1 VTRRSSAV
9 ARGLISLIATAALI
23 VCIPIGLAVL
33 VGWPLPTSI
42 PDGDSLTVAM
52 NTGITDEFIVNALAV
67 VTWLAWAQ
75 LTLALLVEA
84 FAAVRGRPP
93 RDLPFAP
100 GLQAA
105 AARLVAG
112 IVMLVAPLQPARAVA
127 APAEPVVVV
136 TPVEVADP
144 VIDLRAPVATALIV
158 PPRPAMAS
166 ALGAS
171 TPGAS
176 GRTVTVERHDSYWA
190 IAERE
195 LGDGL
200 RWREVQALNVGRTM
214 TDGHVIG
221 VGDELLRAGWV
232 LQVPADG
239 PVGAEAPEPAISEA
253 ASLEVVAPDP
263 ASEVVVEPGD
273 NLWDL
278 SEERLADDLDREP
291 TDSKTEPYWREVMT
305 ANHDRLVDPSNPG
318 LIHPGQVLVLPPT
331 GHADAPTVEAAEP
344 APAPVEPIPEAPP
357 PPAEPEPTTPP
368 TTAPSTTTSTST
380 PSTTA
385 PSTTAPSTTATPTPS
400 TAPAAVADPAAA
412 GEEVTPAV
420 AEETGDDPNA
430 VPAWIALGGLTSVAM
445 AVGAKRLIQKR
456 RREFALDHDGADLPS
471 PDPEDRPLHQAMV
484 ARADEELIGELQYAL
499 GELAVAL
506 AESGARCRPR
516 LVRHSADSL
525 EVLLDKA
532 TPDAPPGWLSE
543 GTGVVWTLDHA
554 INHGVDLDGPSRPA
568 PLLVTIGQPDEGAH
582 LYLDLEVD
590 SVVSLAGDVEAARRL
605 ARSMLTEL
613 ALTPL
618 ADGNRVITI
627 GDLVEPEAAGLP
639 HLTHKETWEDFAR
652 DLTAWVHA
660 THNALGV
667 NDWPN
672 AFVGRGHD
680 PDHEA
685 LMPMVVIATKP
696 PPPELLDLLLDQ
708 RPSAVAVV
716 VADVFEGALTTI
728 TCDKDTIHLDD
739 VDLSFVPQQV
749 DQTALEDMGR
759 LICIPE
765 PDPEGAEDHR
775 EGFDLDDAPPA
786 ADAPEEDEPAEPAT
800 PPEYEILVRLLG
812 DIRVEGGGKKLHP
825 KPTAVLA
832 YLAMNRSVTSERLEE
847 ACWFG
852 SNGTSHR
859 KRLRETMSICR
870 EAIGPY
876 HLPANEHGTYLIGDG
891 VRTDV
896 ELFDWHVAQAVNQ
909 DPSDAAES
917 YRTALELVTG
927 RPFSYPN
934 QARASFGWV
943 DFEHHATTW
952 EMRIAGV
959 AKAYTEMCIDL
970 NQPDAAVGE
979 LRRLLQAAP
988 LNGGV
993 VAALMRAHIESG
1005 DRSAADHVYQE
1016 HTAALEQAELG
1027 DPDDSVVQL
1036 RLDLLR

>member
-1 VTRRSSAV
+1 MTRRGSVV
-9 ARGLISLIATAALI
+9 ARGLISLIATAALL
-23 VCIPIGLAVL
+23 VGVPIGLAVL
-33 VGWPLPTSI
+33 VGWPLPTSA
-42 PDGDSLTVAM
+42 PDGETLSRAM
-52 NTGITDEFIVNALAV
+52 NTGITDAFIVNALAV
-67 VTWLAWAQ
+67 IAWLAWAQ
-75 LTLALLVEA
+75 LTLAFLVEA
-84 FAAVRGRPP
+84 IGAVRGRPP
-93 RDLPFAP
+93 RDLPLAP

-112 IVMLVAPLQPARAVA
+112 IVMLVASLQPARAVA
-127 APAEPVVVV
+127 APAHPVAVVA
-136 TPVEVADP
+136 PIQVAES
-144 VIDLRAPVATALIV
+144 VIDLRVPASTVNLTPPQPSASSAPVASDPGTA
-158 PPRPAMAS
+158 
-166 ALGAS
+166 
-171 TPGAS
+171 

-221 VGDELLRAGWV
+221 IGDELLRAGWV
-232 LQVPADG
+232 LDLPADG
-239 PVGAEAPEPAISEA
+239 PSGAEAPEPA
-253 ASLEVVAPDP
+253 SLPA

-273 NLWDL
+273 NLWDI
-278 SEERLADDLDREP
+278 SEDRLADDLDREP
-291 TDSKTEPYWREVMT
+291 TDPETAPYWRDVMT
-305 ANHDRLVDPSNPG
+305 ANHDRLVDPANPG

-331 GHADAPTVEAAEP
+331 GHADAPTVEPMPVPAEP
-344 APAPVEPIPEAPP
+344 VPEVP
-357 PPAEPEPTTPP
+357 PPAPEPP
-368 TTAPSTTTSTST
+368 TTT

-385 PSTTAPSTTATPTPS
+385 PSTTSSPTTTVG
-400 TAPAAVADPAAA
+400 PAATTDVPASS
-412 GEEVTPAV
+412 ENVTPADRG
-420 AEETGDDPNA
+420 ESDDESNA
-430 VPAWIALGGLTSVAM
+430 VPVWLTLGGLTSVAM

-456 RREFALDHDGADLPS
+456 RREFAIDHDGVGLPT
-471 PDPEDRPLHQAMV
+471 PDPEDRNLHQAMV
-484 ARADEELIGELQYAL
+484 AMADEELIEELQYAL

-525 EVLLDKA
+525 EVLLDKPS
-532 TPDAPPGWLSE
+532 PDAPPGWLSE
-543 GTGVVWTLDHA
+543 GDGVVWSLDHP
-554 INHGVDLDGPSRPA
+554 INVEVDLDGPSRPA

-605 ARSMLTEL
+605 ARSILTEL
-613 ALTPL
+613 ALSPL
-618 ADGNRVITI
+618 ADGNRVISV
-627 GDLVEPEAAGLP
+627 GDLIEPEAAGLP
-639 HLTHKETWEDFAR
+639 HLTHKETWDDFAK

-660 THNALGV
+660 SHNALEV
-667 NDWPN
+667 NEWPN

-696 PPPELLDLLLDQ
+696 PPPELLDLLLGN

-728 TCDKDTIHLDD
+728 TCDEEMIHLDD

-749 DQTALEDMGR
+749 DETALEDMGR
-759 LICIPE
+759 LICVPE
-765 PDPEGAEDHR
+765 PDPEAEEDHR
-775 EGFDLDDAPPA
+775 EGFDLDDAPP
-786 ADAPEEDEPAEPAT
+786 PAEALEEVEPSDPAS

-812 DIRVEGGGKKLHP
+812 DIRVEGGAKKLHP

-832 YLAMNRSVTSERLEE
+832 YLALNRSVTSERLEE

-870 EAIGPY
+870 DAIGSH
-876 HLPANEHGTYLIGDG
+876 HLPPNERGTYVIGDA

-896 ELFDWHVAQAVNQ
+896 ELFDWHVAQAVHQ
-909 DPSDAAES
+909 DPTDAVES
-917 YRTALELVTG
+917 YRSALDLVTG
-927 RPFSYPN
+927 RPFSYGN
-934 QARASFGWV
+934 QARASYGWV

-952 EMRIAGV
+952 ELRIAGV
-959 AKAYTEMCIDL
+959 AKAFTELCIDL
-970 NQPDAAVGE
+970 GQPDAAVDD
-979 LRRLLQAAP
+979 LRRVLQAAP

-1005 DRSAADHVYQE
+1005 DGSAAEHVYLE
-1016 HTAALEQAELG
+1016 HTSALEQADLG
-1027 DPDDSVVQL
+1027 DPDDSVEQL
-1036 RLDLLR
+1036 RLHLSSRG

>member
-1 VTRRSSAV
+1 MTRRGSVV
-9 ARGLISLIATAALI
+9 ARGLISLIATAALL
-23 VCIPIGLAVL
+23 VGVPIGLAVL
-33 VGWPLPTSI
+33 VGWPLPTSV
-42 PDGDSLTVAM
+42 PDGETLSRAM
-52 NTGITDEFIVNALAV
+52 NTGITDAFIVNALAV
-67 VTWLAWAQ
+67 IAWLAWAQ
-75 LTLALLVEA
+75 LALAFLVEA
-84 FAAVRGRPP
+84 IGAVRGRPP
-93 RDLPFAP
+93 TDLPLAP

-127 APAEPVVVV
+127 APAHPVAVVA
-136 TPVEVADP
+136 PIEVAES
-144 VIDLRAPVATALIV
+144 VIDLRAPASTVNLT
-158 PPRPAMAS
+158 PPQPSAAS
-166 ALGAS
+166 AS
-171 TPGAS
+171 VDSDPGTA

-195 LGDGL
+195 LGAGL

-221 VGDELLRAGWV
+221 IGDEQLRAGWV
-232 LQVPADG
+232 LDLPADG
-239 PVGAEAPEPAISEA
+239 PTGGEAPEPASSSTA
-253 ASLEVVAPDP
+253 T
-263 ASEVVVEPGD
+263 EVVVEPGD
-273 NLWDL
+273 NLWDM
-278 SEERLADDLDREP
+278 SEDRLADDLDREP
-291 TDSKTEPYWREVMT
+291 TDPETVPYWRDVMT
-305 ANHDRLVDPSNPG
+305 ANHDRLVDPANPS

-331 GHADAPTVEAAEP
+331 GHADAPTVEP
-344 APAPVEPIPEAPP
+344 APAPAEPIPEVP
-357 PPAEPEPTTPP
+357 PPAPEPP
-368 TTAPSTTTSTST
+368 TTT

-385 PSTTAPSTTATPTPS
+385 PSTTAPSTASPTTSPPTTATI
-400 TAPAAVADPAAA
+400 PAAA
-412 GEEVTPAV
+412 TDASATAGEVTPV
-420 AEETGDDPNA
+420 DSGGSDDESNA
-430 VPAWIALGGLTSVAM
+430 VPVWLTLGGLTSVAM

-456 RREFALDHDGADLPS
+456 RREFALDHDGAELPT
-471 PDPEDRPLHQAMV
+471 PDPEDRQLHQAMV
-484 ARADEELIGELQYAL
+484 AQADEELIEELQYAL

-525 EVLLDKA
+525 EVLLDKP

-543 GTGVVWTLDHA
+543 GDGVVWSLDHA
-554 INHGVDLDGPSRPA
+554 INVEIDLDGPSRPA

-590 SVVSLAGDVEAARRL
+590 SVVSLAGDVAAARRL
-605 ARSMLTEL
+605 ARSILTEL
-613 ALTPL
+613 ALSPL
-618 ADGNRVITI
+618 AVGNRVISV
-627 GDLVEPEAAGLP
+627 GDLIEPEAAGLP
-639 HLTHKETWEDFAR
+639 HLTHKETWDDFAK

-660 THNALGV
+660 SHNALEV
-667 NDWPN
+667 NEWPN

-696 PPPELLDLLLDQ
+696 PPPELLDLLLDN

-728 TCDKDTIHLDD
+728 TSDEEMIHLDD

-749 DQTALEDMGR
+749 DETALEDMGR
-759 LICIPE
+759 LICISE
-765 PDPEGAEDHR
+765 PDPEAEEDHR
-775 EGFDLDDAPPA
+775 EGFDLDDAPPPA
-786 ADAPEEDEPAEPAT
+786 EAIEEVEPSEPAS

-812 DIRVEGGGKKLHP
+812 DIRVEGGAKKLHP

-832 YLAMNRSVTSERLEE
+832 YLALNRSVTSERLEE

-870 EAIGPY
+870 DAIGSH
-876 HLPANEHGTYLIGDG
+876 HLPPNERGTYVIGDA

-896 ELFDWHVAQAVNQ
+896 ELFDWHVAQAVHQ
-909 DPSDAAES
+909 GPADAVES
-917 YRTALELVTG
+917 YRTALDLVTG
-927 RPFSYPN
+927 RPFSYGN
-934 QARASFGWV
+934 QARASYGWV

-952 EMRIAGV
+952 ELRIAGV
-959 AKAYTEMCIDL
+959 AKALTELCIDL
-970 NQPDAAVGE
+970 GQPGTAVDD

-1005 DRSAADHVYQE
+1005 DRSAAEHVFQE
-1016 HTAALEQAELG
+1016 HAAALEQADLG
-1027 DPDDSVVQL
+1027 DPDDQVEQL
-1036 RLDLLR
+1036 RLDLAGGESCK

>member
-1 VTRRSSAV
+1 MTRRGSVV
-9 ARGLISLIATAALI
+9 ARGLISLIATAALL
-23 VCIPIGLAVL
+23 VGVPIGLAVL
-33 VGWPLPTSI
+33 VGWPLPTSV
-42 PDGDSLTVAM
+42 PDGETLSRAM
-52 NTGITDEFIVNALAV
+52 NTGITDAFIVNALAV
-67 VTWLAWAQ
+67 IAWLAWAQ
-75 LTLALLVEA
+75 LTLAFLVEA
-84 FAAVRGRPP
+84 VGAVRGRPP
-93 RDLPFAP
+93 RDLPLAP

-127 APAEPVVVV
+127 APAHPVAMVA
-136 TPVEVADP
+136 PIEVAES
-144 VIDLRAPVATALIV
+144 VIDLRV
-158 PPRPAMAS
+158 PASTVNLTPPQPSAAS
-166 ALGAS
+166 A
-171 TPGAS
+171 PGAS
-176 GRTVTVERHDSYWA
+176 DPGTARRTVTVERHDSYWA

-200 RWREVQALNVGRTM
+200 RWREIQALNVGRTM

-221 VGDELLRAGWV
+221 IGDELLRAGWI
-232 LQVPADG
+232 LGLPADG
-239 PVGAEAPEPAISEA
+239 PAGAEALGH
-253 ASLEVVAPDP
+253 ASPSATT
-263 ASEVVVEPGD
+263 EVVVEAGD
-273 NLWDL
+273 NLWDI
-278 SEERLADDLDREP
+278 SEDRLADDLRREP
-291 TDSKTEPYWREVMT
+291 TDPETVPYWRDVIT
-305 ANHDRLVDPSNPG
+305 ANGDRLVDPANPS

-331 GHADAPTVEAAEP
+331 GHAV
-344 APAPVEPIPEAPP
+344 APAVEPTPVPAEPIPEVP
-357 PPAEPEPTTPP
+357 PPAPEPP
-368 TTAPSTTTSTST
+368 TTT

-385 PSTTAPSTTATPTPS
+385 PSSAPPTTSSPTTA
-400 TAPAAVADPAAA
+400 VGPAAA
-412 GEEVTPAV
+412 TDVPASAENVTPADR
-420 AEETGDDPNA
+420 AESDDESNA
-430 VPAWIALGGLTSVAM
+430 VPVWLTLGGLTSVAM

-456 RREFALDHDGADLPS
+456 RREFALDHDGAELPA
-471 PDPEDRPLHQAMV
+471 PAPEDRPLHQAMV
-484 ARADEELIGELQYAL
+484 AMADEELIDELQYAL

-525 EVLLDKA
+525 EVLLDKP

-543 GTGVVWTLDHA
+543 GDGVVWSLDHA
-554 INHGVDLDGPSRPA
+554 INVEVDLDGPSRPA

-590 SVVSLAGDVEAARRL
+590 SVVSLVGDVEAARRL
-605 ARSMLTEL
+605 ARSILTEL
-613 ALTPL
+613 ALSPL
-618 ADGNRVITI
+618 ADGNRVISV
-627 GDLVEPEAAGLP
+627 GDLIEPEAAGLP
-639 HLTHKETWEDFAR
+639 HLTHKETWDDFAK

-660 THNALGV
+660 SHNALEV
-667 NDWPN
+667 NEWPN

-696 PPPELLDLLLDQ
+696 PPPELLDLLLET

-728 TCDKDTIHLDD
+728 TCDEETIRLVD

-749 DQTALEDMGR
+749 DETELEDMGR

-765 PDPEGAEDHR
+765 PESEADQDHR
-775 EGFDLDDAPPA
+775 EGFDLDDAAPTLEGAVEKVEPP
-786 ADAPEEDEPAEPAT
+786 EPAS

-812 DIRVEGGGKKLHP
+812 DIRVDGGAKKLHP

-832 YLAMNRSVTSERLEE
+832 YLALNRSVTSERLEE

-870 EAIGPY
+870 DAIGSH
-876 HLPANEHGTYLIGDG
+876 HLPPNEHGTYVIGDA

-896 ELFDWHVAQAVNQ
+896 ELFDWHVAQAVHQ
-909 DPSDAAES
+909 DPADAVES
-917 YRTALELVTG
+917 YRSALDLVTG
-927 RPFSYPN
+927 RPFSYGN
-934 QARASFGWV
+934 QARASYGWV

-952 EMRIAGV
+952 ELRIAGV
-959 AKAYTEMCIDL
+959 AKAFTELCIDL
-970 NQPDAAVGE
+970 GQPEAAVDD
-979 LRRLLQAAP
+979 LRRVLQAAP

-1005 DRSAADHVYQE
+1005 DRSAAEHVYQE
-1016 HTAALEQAELG
+1016 HTAALEQADLG
-1027 DPDDSVVQL
+1027 DPDESVEQL
-1036 RLDLLR
+1036 RIEWGDVAPRPRPLP

>member
-1 VTRRSSAV
+1 MTRRASVV
-9 ARGLISLIATAALI
+9 AQGLISLIATAALL
-23 VCIPIGLAVL
+23 VGVPIGLAVL
-33 VGWPLPTSI
+33 IGWPLPTSV
-42 PDGDSLTVAM
+42 PDWETLSRAM
-52 NTGITDEFIVNALAV
+52 NTGITDAFIVNALAV
-67 VTWLAWAQ
+67 IAWLAWAQ
-75 LTLALLVEA
+75 LTLAFLVEA
-84 FAAVRGRPP
+84 IGAVRGRPP
-93 RDLPFAP
+93 RDLPLAP

-127 APAEPVVVV
+127 APAHPVAVVA
-136 TPVEVADP
+136 PIEVAES
-144 VIDLRAPVATALIV
+144 VIDLRIP
-158 PPRPAMAS
+158 
-166 ALGAS
+166 AS
-171 TPGAS
+171 TVNLTPPQPSASSAPGAS
-176 GRTVTVERHDSYWA
+176 VPGTASRTVTVERHDSYWA

-221 VGDELLRAGWV
+221 IGDELLRAGWI
-232 LQVPADG
+232 LDLPADG
-239 PVGAEAPEPAISEA
+239 PTGAEAVEPAP
-253 ASLEVVAPDP
+253 LPT

-273 NLWDL
+273 NLWDI
-278 SEERLADDLDREP
+278 SEDRLADDLDREP
-291 TDSKTEPYWREVMT
+291 TDPETAPYWRDVMA
-305 ANHDRLVDPSNPG
+305 ANHDRLVDPANPS

-331 GHADAPTVEAAEP
+331 GHVDAPTIEP
-344 APAPVEPIPEAPP
+344 APVPAEPIPEVP
-357 PPAEPEPTTPP
+357 PPAPEPP
-368 TTAPSTTTSTST
+368 TTAPSTTSS
-380 PSTTA
+380 PTT
-385 PSTTAPSTTATPTPS
+385 TT
-400 TAPAAVADPAAA
+400 VPAAA
-412 GEEVTPAV
+412 ADVPATAENVTPSDRGESD
-420 AEETGDDPNA
+420 AESNA
-430 VPAWIALGGLTSVAM
+430 VPVWLTLGGLTSVAM

-456 RREFALDHDGADLPS
+456 RREFALDHDGAELPA
-471 PDPEDRPLHQAMV
+471 PVPEDRHLHQAMV
-484 ARADEELIGELQYAL
+484 AQADEELIEELQYAL

-525 EVLLDKA
+525 EVLLDKPS
-532 TPDAPPGWLSE
+532 PDAPPGWLSE
-543 GTGVVWTLDHA
+543 GNGVVWSLDHA
-554 INHGVDLDGPSRPA
+554 INVEIDLDGPSRPA
-568 PLLVTIGQPDEGAH
+568 PLLVTIGLPDEGAH

-605 ARSMLTEL
+605 ARSILTEL
-613 ALTPL
+613 ALSPL
-618 ADGNRVITI
+618 ADGNRVISV
-627 GDLVEPEAAGLP
+627 GDLIEPEAAGLP
-639 HLTHKETWEDFAR
+639 HLTHKETWDDFAK

-660 THNALGV
+660 SHNALEV
-667 NDWPN
+667 NEWPN

-696 PPPELLDLLLDQ
+696 PPPELLDLLLGN

-728 TCDKDTIHLDD
+728 TCDEKTIHLDD

-749 DQTALEDMGR
+749 DETELEDMGR
-759 LICIPE
+759 LICVRE
-765 PDPEGAEDHR
+765 PDPEAKEDHR
-775 EGFDLDDAPPA
+775 EGFDLDDGAPTSEGAGEEVESPVPA
-786 ADAPEEDEPAEPAT
+786 S

-812 DIRVEGGGKKLHP
+812 DIRVEGGVKKLHP

-832 YLAMNRSVTSERLEE
+832 YLALNRSVTSERLEE

-870 EAIGPY
+870 DAIGSH
-876 HLPANEHGTYLIGDG
+876 HLPPNERGTYVIGDA

-896 ELFDWHVAQAVNQ
+896 ELFDWYVAEAVHQ
-909 DPSDAAES
+909 GPADAVES
-917 YRTALELVTG
+917 YRSALDLVTG
-927 RPFSYPN
+927 RPFSYSN
-934 QARASFGWV
+934 NARASYGWV

-952 EMRIAGV
+952 ELRIAGV
-959 AKAYTEMCIDL
+959 AKAFTELCIDL
-970 NQPDAAVGE
+970 GEPDAAIDD

-1005 DRSAADHVYQE
+1005 DRSAANHVYLE
-1016 HTAALEQAELG
+1016 HVAALARADLG
-1027 DPDDSVVQL
+1027 DPDDEL
-1036 RLDLLR
+1036 ELLRAGN